1 MYKKLKITLI
11 SATIILSSLYIV
23 NAENILQD
31 GINHSLNKLGETITS
46 ALPGEGDTE
55 ITIHSQDNYDL
66 RYSILAVRPLMM
78 NPYAHITNKHL
89 YFTQLRLANH
99 EPYAD
104 GDQRTLLNVGLGFR
118 TLAQDN
124 NAVLGINLFYDHE
137 LEQTHQRASIG
148 IEYLTSAFELYG
160 NKYARL
166 SDKTSYGTTTEKVLD
181 GYDFNIIGQ
190 LPYMPWGKIVYNNY
204 NWNSTGSSNTEGQR
218 YSLEAQILRNMV
230 VEIGQSDPDGAS
242 KEDFM
247 KLTLRWPANEFKQT
261 LFTHTVTEHMFPE
274 KNMSSKMLGKV
285 RRTNKIVTEK
295 TTNPGGVVIVRGS

>member
-78 NPYAHITNKHL
+78 NPYSSISNKHL

-104 GDQRTLLNVGLGFR
+104 GDQRTLFNAGIGFR

-124 NAVLGINLFYDHE
+124 NAILGLNLFYDHE
-137 LEQTHQRASIG
+137 FDYN
-148 IEYLTSAFELYG
+148 YLYSSL
-160 NKYARL
+160 KM
-166 SDKTSYGTTTEKVLD
+166 SQ
-181 GYDFNIIGQ
+181 NIIC
-190 LPYMPWGKIVYNNY
+190 
-204 NWNSTGSSNTEGQR
+204 
-218 YSLEAQILRNMV
+218 
-230 VEIGQSDPDGAS
+230 
-242 KEDFM
+242 
-247 KLTLRWPANEFKQT
+247 
-261 LFTHTVTEHMFPE
+261 H
-274 KNMSSKMLGKV
+274 
-285 RRTNKIVTEK
+285 
-295 TTNPGGVVIVRGS
+295 

>member
-1 MYKKLKITLI
+1 MFKKFQITFI

-23 NAENILQD
+23 NAQNILQD

-148 IEYLTSAFELYG
+148 IEYLTSAFEV
-160 NKYARL
+160 YANRYERI
-166 SDKTSYGTTTEKVLD
+166 SEIAKYGTTTETVLD
-181 GYDFNIIGQ
+181 GYDVHVVGQ
-190 LPYMPWGKIVYNNY
+190 LPYLPWGKIAYNNY
-204 NWNSTGSSNTEGQR
+204 SWNATGKDTQGKR
-218 YSLEAQILRNMV
+218 YSLEAQVLRNMV
-230 VEIGQSDPDGAS
+230 FEIGQSDPDAS
-242 KEDFM
+242 AKEDFF
-247 KLTLRWPANEFKQT
+247 KLTLRWPANQFKQT
-261 LFTHTVTEHMFPE
+261 IFSHTVSDFMFPE
-274 KNMSSKMLGKV
+274 KNMSSKMLHKV
-285 RRTNKIVTEK
+285 RRTNNIVTEK
-295 TTNPGGVVIVRGS
+295 TISVGGVRLVRAS